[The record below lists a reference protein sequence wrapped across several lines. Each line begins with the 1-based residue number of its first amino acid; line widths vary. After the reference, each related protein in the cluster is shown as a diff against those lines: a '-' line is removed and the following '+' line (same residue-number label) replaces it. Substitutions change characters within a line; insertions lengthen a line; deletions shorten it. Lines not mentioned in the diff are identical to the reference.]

1 MRKPKPSETPT
12 SGERGSFLV
21 MTTRH
26 PRLARLVAATVFLA
40 VPVMLFPSAA
50 RAQGRKPDLST
61 GKQLF
66 DSSCSSCHGLDASG
80 GQGPN
85 IQRIPETLGDEA
97 TAKIIKT
104 GVPGTGM
111 PAFAGLTDAQAMQ
124 IVAHIRSLQNSA
136 MGDVATGD
144 PETGKAVYD
153 ARDCANCHM
162 VNGVG
167 GDLGP
172 DLTGIGS
179 LRPADF
185 MRLELQNPGE
195 NLPKSPVTGIAI
207 GKWTEYLMFRAV
219 TKEGHVVE
227 GMRIAESTLEIVL
240 EDGQGNFHSLHKADL
255 QSLRKEPGK
264 SFMPTQ
270 SSLSDAD
277 LNNLAAYLA
286 SLKGAQ

>member
-1 MRKPKPSETPT
+1 MSTVRSMFVTIAA
-12 SGERGSFLV
+12 GAI
-21 MTTRH
+21 
-26 PRLARLVAATVFLA
+26 LAGFA
-40 VPVMLFPSAA
+40 VPSVFAA
-50 RAQGRKPDLST
+50 ANPQGRGPDLST

-66 DSSCSSCHGLDASG
+66 DSSCSSCHGQDASG

-85 IQRIPETLGDEA
+85 IQRIPATLGDEA
-97 TAKIIKT
+97 TAKIIKG

-111 PAFAGLTDAQAMQ
+111 PAFAGLTDAQLMQ
-124 IVAHIRSLQNSA
+124 IVAHVRSLGNSA

-144 PETGKAVYD
+144 SEKGKAVYD
-153 ARDCANCHM
+153 SNGCANCHI
-162 VNGVG
+162 VSGVG
-167 GDLGP
+167 GNLGP

-185 MRLELQNPGE
+185 IRLELQNPGE

-219 TKEGHVVE
+219 TKEGHVIE
-227 GMRIAESTLEIVL
+227 GMRTAESTLEIVL
-240 EDGQGNFHSLHKADL
+240 EDAKGTYHSLHKADL
-255 QSLRKEPGK
+255 NSLEKEPGK
-264 SFMPTQ
+264 SFMPSQ

-286 SLKGAQ
+286 SLKAAGQ

>member
-1 MRKPKPSETPT
+1 MSVRCSIP
-12 SGERGSFLV
+12 
-21 MTTRH
+21 
-26 PRLARLVAATVFLA
+26 AAIAAATFIGLLGAPVF
-40 VPVMLFPSAA
+40 AA
-50 RAQGRKPDLST
+50 GSPQGRGPDLST

-66 DSSCSSCHGLDASG
+66 DASCSGCHGQDASG

-85 IQRIPETLGDEA
+85 IQRIPATLGDEA
-97 TAKIIKT
+97 TAKIIKS

-124 IVAHIRSLQNSA
+124 IVAHIRTLANAA

-144 PETGKAVYD
+144 PDKGKAVYD
-153 ARDCANCHM
+153 ANGCANCHI
-162 VNGVG
+162 VDGVG
-167 GDLGP
+167 GNLGP

-185 MRLELQNPGE
+185 IRLELQKPGE

-219 TKEGHVVE
+219 TKDGRVIE
-227 GMRIAESTLEIVL
+227 GMRTAESTLEIVL
-240 EDGQGNFHSLHKADL
+240 EDAKGNFHSLHKADL
-255 QSLRKEPGK
+255 KSLEKEPGK
-264 SFMPTQ
+264 SFMPSQT
-270 SSLSDAD
+270 SLSDAD

-286 SLKGAQ
+286 SLKAAAQ

>member
-1 MRKPKPSETPT
+1 MRTMRST
-12 SGERGSFLV
+12 
-21 MTTRH
+21 
-26 PRLARLVAATVFLA
+26 LAMIAAAIFVGLPA
-40 VPVMLFPSAA
+40 APVSAGA
-50 RAQGRKPDLST
+50 NPQGRGPDLST

-85 IQRIPETLGDEA
+85 IQRMPATLGDEA
-97 TAKIIKT
+97 TAKIIKG

-111 PAFAGLTDAQAMQ
+111 PAFAGLTDAQVMQ
-124 IVAHIRSLQNSA
+124 IVAHIRTLANAA
-136 MGDVATGD
+136 MGESATGD
-144 PETGKAVYD
+144 PEKGKAVYD
-153 ARDCANCHM
+153 AKGCASCHM

-179 LRPADF
+179 LRPADYI
-185 MRLELQNPGE
+185 RLELQNPGR
-195 NLPKSPVTGIAI
+195 NLPKSPVTGILI
-207 GKWTEYLMFRAV
+207 GKWTEYLIFRAV
-219 TKEGHVVE
+219 PKDGPAVE
-227 GMRIAESTLEIVL
+227 GMRVSEDTLDIVL
-240 EDGQGNFHSLHKADL
+240 EDDKGNFHSLHKADL
-255 QSLRKEPGK
+255 RSLEKEPGK
-264 SFMPTQ
+264 SFMPSQ